1 MSDQIEPNFAISE
14 DGNIEQMYLT
24 FGVQHEVYAVNIA
37 HVTEIVSMQKISD
50 IPDVP
55 DYITGVINL
64 RGTVIPLMDMRLR
77 FNLPQKEYTDRTAI
91 IVLDVEGVPT
101 GLVVDEVHEVVEIPQ
116 THIDPPPRWQSGGQQ
131 GVIRGLARQ
140 AEQVSIILDVARL
153 LYDEHIQPEQVA
165 EILAEAQ
172 AQANPGH

>member
-1 MSDQIEPNFAISE
+1 MSDPIEPNFAISE

-24 FGVQHEVYAVNIA
+24 FGVQNEVYAVNIA
-37 HVTEIVSMQKISD
+37 HVTEIVSMQTISD

-77 FNLPQKEYTDRTAI
+77 FKLPQKEYTDRTAI
-91 IVLDVEGVPT
+91 IVLEVDGVAT
-101 GLVVDEVHEVVEIPQ
+101 GLVVDKVYEVAEIPQ

-131 GVIRGLARQ
+131 GVILGLARQ

-153 LYDEHIQPEQVA
+153 LYDEHIQPEQVT
-165 EILAEAQ
+165 EILAQ
-172 AQANPGH
+172 AQANPGY